1 MNAERE
7 DLVFNP
13 SSSVIP
19 VGTSVAPP
27 TIHSFVVGVGVVGVG
42 VVGVGAAGVELVNFV
57 GIVANDEC
65 STISIADS
73 LSFVVF
79 NSVVE
84 SDDGSFVVVSLV
96 FDAFSNIAVV
106 EIIGAIV
113 VSSTVEDEIL
123 GSSGV
128 ELQMW

>member
-1 MNAERE
+1 MNAETE
-7 DLVFNP
+7 DLVFNS
-13 SSSVIP
+13 SSSVII

-27 TIHSFVVGVGVVGVG
+27 TIDGFVVGVGVVGV
-42 VVGVGAAGVELVNFV
+42 ELVNFV
-57 GIVANDEC
+57 GNVANDEC

-113 VSSTVEDEIL
+113 VSSTVVDEIL

-128 ELQMW
+128 ELQVW